1 MLTVS
6 PQLNITQNF
15 VLNYSQILNLYSSPF
30 TVVPAEP
37 GYAPI
42 FQRAAL
48 VFKYGT
54 TPFSNVDDLL
64 SFKTV
69 LSDLTEFYSSNSLNA
84 LNILG
89 RSQDLNA
96 QFVPAN
102 PYEIPMSSAGNS
114 KLIIKLEGSNPTG
127 GDASASLS
135 ISITYGVLRIT

>member
-15 VLNYSQILNLYSSPF
+15 ILNYSQILNLHSSPF
-30 TVVPAEP
+30 IVVPPES
-37 GYAPI
+37 GFAPI

-54 TPFSNVDDLL
+54 TPFSSVDDLI

-69 LSDLTEFYSSNSLNA
+69 LTDLTEIDSSNSLNA

-96 QFVPAN
+96 QFIPAN
-102 PYEIPMSSAGNS
+102 PYDIPMSLAGNS
-114 KLIIKLEGSNPTG
+114 KLIIKLEGSDPTG

-135 ISITYGVLRIT
+135 ISITYGVLRII